1 MSRPRRTA
9 ASRPRD
15 AAEARRVV
23 VVGAGLS
30 GLAAAMHLAGA
41 GHRVTV
47 LERESVPGGRN
58 GTLEKDGFRFDTG
71 PTVLTMVPLLEEAFA
86 AVGSSVADHVE
97 LKLLDPAYHAFFA
110 DGSSLRVRP
119 GHELMRAEIA
129 AECGSRDAA
138 AFDRFVAW
146 LTKLN
151 DVEVPNFI
159 DVNFNSPLG
168 LLRNPVAA
176 ARLVALGGFGRLG
189 RAVGR
194 RFDDERLHRVF
205 SFQAMYAGMA
215 PARALALYAVI
226 TYMDSIEGVWFPE
239 GGMHAVPRAMADAAA
254 AAGVE
259 FSYDTTVE
267 RVEQGPDGATTGVRL
282 ADGTRVPG
290 DAVVVTA
297 DLPTAYRE
305 LLPDVAPPRT
315 VRGGTYSPSALVWHL
330 GVRGEL
336 PAGVGHHNIHF
347 GQAWD
352 DAFTDL
358 LDRGRPMADPSRFVA
373 APSIDDAGAAPAGH
387 HALYVLEPV
396 PNLQVGR
403 IDWEREA
410 PRLRERM
417 LGSLAESGYPLQIV
431 TEELVTP
438 LDWQRQG
445 MAAGTPF
452 ALAHTFPQTG
462 PFRPRN
468 VERSVPGLVFA
479 GSGTTPGVGIPMVL
493 ISGKLAA
500 RRVEEVTR

>member
-1 MSRPRRTA
+1 MIRRRSRP
-9 ASRPRD
+9 SRRD
-15 AAEARRVV
+15 AGPMDVV

-30 GLAAAMHLAGA
+30 GLAAAMHLRGA

-47 LERESVPGGRN
+47 LEREEVPGGRN
-58 GTLEKDGFRFDTG
+58 GTLERDGFRFDTG
-71 PTVLTMVPLLEEAFA
+71 PTVLTMVPLLEDAFA
-86 AVGSSVADHVE
+86 AVGSSVAEHLK

-138 AFDRFVAW
+138 AFDRFVDW
-146 LTKLN
+146 LKKLN

-159 DVNFNSPLG
+159 DVNFDSPLG
-168 LLRNPVAA
+168 LFRNPLAA
-176 ARLVALGGFGRLG
+176 ARLVQLGGFGRLG

-194 RFDDERLHRVF
+194 RFADERLHRVF

-215 PARALALYAVI
+215 PARALAIYAVI
-226 TYMDSIEGVWFPE
+226 TYMDSIEGVWFPD
-239 GGMHAVPRAMADAAA
+239 GGMHAVPRAMAAAA
-254 AAGVE
+254 AEAGVE
-259 FSYDTTVE
+259 FRYECTVE
-267 RVEQGPDGATTGVRL
+267 RVEQGSDGAVTGARL
-282 ADGTRVPG
+282 AGGELVAA

-297 DLPTAYRE
+297 DLPTAYER
-305 LLPDVAPPRT
+305 LLPNLRPPRT
-315 VRGGTYSPSALVWHL
+315 VRGGQYSPSALVWHV

-347 GQAWD
+347 GKAWD
-352 DAFTDL
+352 EAFADL
-358 LDRGRPMADPSRFVA
+358 LDRGVPMADPSRFVA
-373 APSIDDAGAAPAGH
+373 VPSLDDDTAAPAGH
-387 HALYVLEPV
+387 HSLYVLEPV
-396 PNLQVGR
+396 PNLHVGKV
-403 IDWEREA
+403 DWHTEG
-410 PRLRERM
+410 PRLRDRM
-417 LGSLAESGYPLQIV
+417 RHSLQEFGYPSEIV

-438 LDWQRQG
+438 LDWESQG

-468 VERSVPGLVFA
+468 VDKRAPGLVFA

-500 RRVEEVTR
+500 RRVEGMRG

>member
-1 MSRPRRTA
+1 M
-9 ASRPRD
+9 
-15 AAEARRVV
+15 V

-47 LERESVPGGRN
+47 LEREAVPGGRN
-58 GTLEKDGFRFDTG
+58 GTMERDGFRFDTG

-86 AVGSSVADHVE
+86 AVGSTVADHLS

-110 DGSSLRVRP
+110 DGSTLNVRP

-129 AECGSRDAA
+129 AECGTRDAA
-138 AFDRFVAW
+138 AFDDFVAW

-159 DVNFNSPLG
+159 DVNFDSPLG
-168 LLRNPVAA
+168 LLRRPMAA
-176 ARLVALGGFGRLG
+176 ARLIGLGGFGRLG
-189 RAVGR
+189 PAVSR
-194 RFDDERLHRVF
+194 RFQDERLHRVF

-215 PARALALYAVI
+215 PARALAIYAVI

-239 GGMHAVPRAMADAAA
+239 GGMHAVPRAMAEAAT

-259 FSYDTTVE
+259 FRYGSTVTGIE
-267 RVEQGPDGATTGVRL
+267 RAADGSATGARL
-282 ADGTRVPG
+282 ADGTVVTG

-297 DLPTAYRE
+297 DLPTAYER
-305 LLPDVAPPRT
+305 LLPDLAPPR
-315 VRGGTYSPSALVWHL
+315 VLRRGSYSPSALVWHL

-336 PAGVGHHNIHF
+336 PERTGHHNIHF
-347 GQAWD
+347 GRAWD

-358 LDRGRPMADPSRFVA
+358 LDRGRPMQDPSRFVA
-373 APSIDDAGAAPAGH
+373 VPSVDDTTAAPEGH
-387 HALYVLEPV
+387 HTLYVLEPV
-396 PNLQVGR
+396 PNLHVGR
-403 IDWEREA
+403 IDWEREG
-410 PRLRERM
+410 PQLRERM
-417 LGSLAESGYPLQIV
+417 LRTLQEAGYPVDIV
-431 TEELVTP
+431 TEDLVTP
-438 LDWQRQG
+438 VDWERQG

-468 VERSVPGLVFA
+468 VDKRAPGLVFA

-500 RRVEEVTR
+500 RRVEEMSR